1 MAQVTLEEVNK
12 NVIKLQKELDEIRN
26 LLHEDFELADD
37 VKEEIEKSKKRHTS
51 EFVNHEE
58 IMKEFA

>member
-1 MAQVTLEEVNK
+1 MTQVTLEEVNK

-26 LLHEDFELADD
+26 FLHEDFELADE
-37 VKEEIEKSKKRHTS
+37 VKKEIEESKKRTHS
-51 EFVNHEE
+51 EFISHEE

>member
-1 MAQVTLEEVNK
+1 MTQVTLEDINK

-26 LLHEDFELADD
+26 FLHEDFELTDE
-37 VKEEIEKSKKRHTS
+37 VKKEIEESKKRSIS
-51 EFVNHEE
+51 EFIDHKE